1 MRTSGKKGVIDFDL
15 RQLEVFC
22 KVVELGSFS
31 QAAKAVHLAQAS
43 VSERVATLEHMVGT
57 KLLDRIGRTVVPNKV
72 GKLLYRRAIKQ
83 LEMKRRT
90 CLEIEEIMGI
100 SRGEILIGG
109 STIPGECILPG
120 VIKRFATNYPEVTVR
135 LGIGGSDEISHGVSE
150 GAFELGFVGSRVK
163 AKGLVHDE
171 IWKDKMVL
179 VVSSSHR
186 WRKKKSISIEDLR
199 KEPFILR
206 ETGSGTRSML
216 DHRLFELYS
225 VGLDSFTV
233 VAQLGS
239 PAAVKEG
246 IKHNLG
252 VSIMSLRAVEAEVE
266 AGSLA
271 IVPVKGLSL
280 PREFFL
286 IRDKRRTL
294 SPLCRAFTDFVVA
307 EPTAI

>member
-1 MRTSGKKGVIDFDL
+1 MKMPGKKGVIDFDL

-31 QAAKAVHLAQAS
+31 LAAKAVHLAQAS

-57 KLLDRIGRTVVPNKV
+57 KLLDRIGRTIVPNNV

-90 CLEIEEIMGI
+90 CLEIEELLGI
-100 SRGEILIGG
+100 TRGEIVIGG

-120 VIKRFATNYPEVTVR
+120 VIKRFAVSYPEVTVR

-150 GAFELGFVGSRVK
+150 GAFELGFVGSRAK
-163 AKGLVHDE
+163 IKGLVHDE
-171 IWKDKMVL
+171 VWKDEMVL

-186 WRKKKSISIEDLR
+186 WRKKKSISFGELR

-216 DHRLFELYS
+216 DHCLLELHS
-225 VGLDSFTV
+225 IGLDAFTIV
-233 VAQLGS
+233 SQLGS

-246 IKHNLG
+246 IKQGLG

-266 AGSLA
+266 AGRLA

-280 PREFFL
+280 PRRFFL

-294 SPLCRAFTDFVVA
+294 SPLCRAFADFVVA
-307 EPTAI
+307 EIPTV

>member
-1 MRTSGKKGVIDFDL
+1 MKTSGKKGAIDFDL

-31 QAAKAVHLAQAS
+31 KAAKAVHLAQAS
-43 VSERVATLEHMVGT
+43 VSERVATLERMVGA
-57 KLLDRIGRTVVPNKV
+57 KLLDRIDRTIVPNKV

-90 CLEIEEIMGI
+90 CLEIEELMGI
-100 SRGEILIGG
+100 SRGEIAIGG

-120 VIKRFATNYPEVTVR
+120 VIRRFTKRYREVTVR
-135 LGIGGSDEISHGVSE
+135 LGIGGSDEISNGVSE
-150 GAFELGFVGSRVK
+150 GTFELGFVGSR
-163 AKGLVHDE
+163 ATLKGLVHDE

-216 DHRLFELYS
+216 DHGLSELYS
-225 VGLDSFTV
+225 IGLDAFTI

-246 IKHNLG
+246 IKHDLG
-252 VSIMSLRAVEAEVE
+252 VSIMSLRAVETEVA

-280 PREFFL
+280 PRKFFL

-294 SPLCRAFTDFVVA
+294 SPLCRAFADFVVA
-307 EPTAI
+307 EIPEG